1 MKKRISSLLTVLL
14 VVMQV
19 LTGCNSSVAENK
31 GNSIYK
37 DYHSNK
43 VKYVGN
49 NSEVI
54 KLLGVLGV
62 GDFGQ
67 FTIALTT
74 DKEPY
79 GLTINYSKLKEK
91 VDEVKFMTM
100 EQMNYAYFLLALV
113 DNLSF
118 VDVNYKTYNYHLD
131 IEKAN
136 KTLDA
141 NIKSYGSSPEKLKEL
156 NDKLNPKN

>member
-1 MKKRISSLLTVLL
+1 MKKRISALLTALL
-14 VVMQV
+14 VVMLV
-19 LTGCNSSVAENK
+19 LTGCNSSEADNKEN
-31 GNSIYK
+31 STYK
-37 DYHSNK
+37 DYYSNK

-54 KLLGVLGV
+54 RLLGVLGV
-62 GDFGQ
+62 GNFGQ

-79 GLTINYSKLKEK
+79 GLTINYSNFKEN
-91 VDEVKFMTM
+91 VDEVNFMTM
-100 EQMNYAYFLLALV
+100 EQTNYPFFLLALV

-136 KTLDA
+136 KTLDG

-156 NDKLNPKN
+156 HNKLNPKN

>member
-1 MKKRISSLLTVLL
+1 MKKRISALLTVLL
-14 VVMQV
+14 IVMQV
-19 LTGCNSSVAENK
+19 LTGCTSSEADNK
-31 GNSIYK
+31 ENSIYK
-37 DYHSNK
+37 DYYSNK

-54 KLLGVLGV
+54 RLLGLLGAGNL
-62 GDFGQ
+62 GD

-79 GLTINYSKLKEK
+79 GLTINYSKLKEN

-136 KTLDA
+136 KTLDG

-156 NDKLNPKN
+156 NEKLNPKN